1 MSKTY
6 PYDENCI
13 AVTGMAARLPG
24 ADTIQEFWENL
35 VAGRQSMEPIPDE
48 ILAAGLHAQLRHE
61 PDYVAMRSTL
71 RDFDLFDAEFFGF
84 SPRDASI
91 MDPQHRLV
99 LEYAWRAFENA
110 GYVPEDTGD
119 TRTGVF
125 ASSDMSGYLTGYL
138 YYHILSGALDVTE
151 AVIGCDKD
159 YLATRIAYK
168 CNFHGPAMA
177 VQSSCSSSLLSVH
190 VACQSLLA
198 GDCDR
203 ALVTACTVMLPEN
216 LGYIYLPGGMRSP
229 DGRCRPYDAAANGTI
244 FGNGVLAVLLKRLDD
259 ALRDRDNILAVVRA
273 TAATNDGWDKVG
285 YTAPSISGQALAI
298 TSALDLAGVDP
309 ADVDFVEGHGTA
321 TPLGDPIEIAALR
334 QAYGPDAPA
343 GDDHIVLGS
352 LKGNIGHL
360 DAAAGL
366 ASFAKASLCLHHRL
380 VPGTANFE
388 RPNPTFGGLAPFR
401 ISSTNV
407 DLPEEGSVL
416 GGVSAFGIG
425 GTNVHVLV
433 QSAPERPKRPDGTLA
448 PERLPLVFSAH
459 NEEAFEKT
467 RQALRAYFLKQT
479 DKRDARDTDA
489 GHAETGFHFADA
501 AATMALGRKAQPFRG
516 CVTALSAAEAAEGL
530 QEDLVPQYVQEKDPG
545 LAFLFPGQGNLH
557 PTMARSFLENE
568 KDFRLRFQKLA
579 ALCRQAQGPDLEALL
594 RGCWAGEKK
603 ALCALCET
611 QTAQPLLF
619 ALELAL
625 ATTLVERGVRPDCL
639 MGHSLG
645 EYTAACLAGVFSPE
659 DGMRLVTL
667 RGALMQKAPRGR
679 MLVVSLHHSR
689 VREVLGSAF
698 AGVEISLVNSAAN
711 CVLTGDEEAL
721 ERCAQAVAEHG
732 QRATFLKTSH
742 AFHSA
747 SMEGIMDDFG
757 TLVSSFT
764 LHEPKLPIVSNLT
777 GTWAGAE
784 MAQPD
789 YWVRHLRSTV
799 QFAKGLATLRTRAA
813 LGLEAGSGN
822 VLRSLATQV
831 PGDKLRVIPGLDA
844 LKTGSGQAE
853 RGLADI
859 AAECWQ
865 NGAAIDWEAY
875 FAPYEPYRCPMPET
889 AFTPRRY
896 WIAPG
901 AVQAVQVAGGAQ
913 GSLLADHHEKTG
925 ADSGMEKY
933 ARTCRTAYE
942 APEGEVERLL
952 VGLWEELL
960 FVDHIG
966 VCDDFVELG
975 GNSIQ
980 VMQMVRA
987 AAGLGL
993 SFTSKDVF
1001 EAGTIRKLTLR
1012 ARSGA
1017 AARTASPGPVPVPP
1031 YLEGRLARGQDGLAR
1046 CCVLACPKGFDMA
1059 DAGRLARA
1067 LARAH
1072 DALRMAWSGTALRL
1086 AGASESDWGQNN
1098 VESMGPIPMVDG
1110 QPDRALLEQE
1120 CLRLAQG
1127 LQPERLKAWS
1137 LGLSQ
1142 ESEPPL
1148 LALLVHT
1155 GICDERSMELL
1166 QGDVAAFLQGREA
1179 LEEGPSWKLWLEDL
1193 ADGSAD
1199 AQPDQPAQTGQPE
1212 QAGQAVQAGQTDLA
1226 WAAPCTQAECETLQ
1240 CTLPPETAAALAE
1253 AARRCRTTVEELA
1266 LAAVSLCL
1274 AEDGQKWP
1282 GWPDRSDR
1290 ALFCRN
1296 DGRHLKLPG
1305 ARGAGLVG
1313 SLALY
1318 LPLPL
1323 PEEGDAA
1330 SAIVHVK
1337 KYRRSLVQQ
1346 GTAPWLAWAGQE
1358 ETVPVVTFAG
1368 PEGHG
1373 SAGAAAAAAGAGP
1386 AKERS
1391 AGRCLGSLLVSP
1403 GERPCDSLASIRLCS
1418 GAQGLQLVV
1427 HAAPGVRE
1435 RIAALQAAFPD
1446 RAARIAEAGRTS
1458 PAAQRYIVE
1467 EFPDSELTQA
1477 DLDII
1482 LSQLCGASQ

>member
-13 AVTGMAARLPG
+13 AVIGMAARLPG

-71 RDFDLFDAEFFGF
+71 RDFDRFDADFFGF

-110 GYVPEDTGD
+110 GYVPEDTGA

-125 ASSDMSGYLTGYL
+125 ASSDMSGYLTGCL

-168 CNFHGPAMA
+168 CNFHGPALA

-229 DGRCRPYDAAANGTI
+229 DGRCRPYDAGANGTI

-259 ALRDRDNILAVVRA
+259 ARRDRDSILAVVRA

-298 TSALDLAGVDP
+298 TSALELAGVAP
-309 ADVDFVEGHGTA
+309 EDVDFVEGHGTA
-321 TPLGDPIEIAALR
+321 TPLGDPIEMAALK
-334 QAYGPDAPA
+334 QAYGPDCQAE
-343 GDDHIVLGS
+343 DDHIVLGS

-388 RPNPTFGGLAPFR
+388 RPNPAFGGLAPFR
-401 ISSTNV
+401 ISSRNV
-407 DLPEEGSVL
+407 DLPGEGCVL

-425 GTNVHVLV
+425 GTNVHVIV
-433 QSAPERPKRPDGTLA
+433 QNAPERPQRPEGTLVQD
-448 PERLPLVFSAH
+448 RLPLVFSAH
-459 NEEAFEKT
+459 NEEAFAKT
-467 RQALRAYFLKQT
+467 QEALRDFFQKHA
-479 DKRDARDTDA
+479 DAENADA
-489 GHAETGFHFADA
+489 GTGFLLADA
-501 AATMALGRKAQPFRG
+501 AATLALGRKSQPFRG
-516 CVTALSAAEAAEGL
+516 CVTASSAADAAQRL
-530 QEDLVPQYVQEKDPG
+530 QEERVPLYVQDKEPG

-568 KDFRLRFQKLA
+568 KDFRLRFQHLA
-579 ALCRQAQGPDLEALL
+579 TLCRQAQGPDLEALL
-594 RGCWAGEKK
+594 RGCQAREEQ
-603 ALCALCET
+603 ALQALCET
-611 QTAQPLLF
+611 ETAQPLLF

-667 RGALMQKAPRGR
+667 RGALMHKAPRGR

-689 VREVLGSAF
+689 VREVLGPAF
-698 AGVEISLVNSAAN
+698 AGVEISLINSAAN

-721 ERCAQAVAEHG
+721 ERCAAAVAEHG
-732 QRATFLKTSH
+732 QRATWLKTSH

-747 SMEGIMDDFG
+747 SMEHIMDDFG

-784 MAQPD
+784 MAQPG

-813 LGLEAGSGN
+813 LGIEAGPGN

-831 PGDKLRVIPGLDA
+831 PGDRLRVIPGLDA
-844 LKTGSGQAE
+844 LKTASGQAD

-889 AFTPRRY
+889 SFTPRRY

-901 AVQAVQVAGGAQ
+901 AVQTVQVAGGAQ
-913 GSLLADHHEKTG
+913 GSLLADNHEKSGT
-925 ADSGMEKY
+925 DSGMERY

-993 SFTSKDVF
+993 IFTSKDVF
-1001 EAGTIRKLTLR
+1001 EAGTIRNLARR

-1017 AARTASPGPVPVPP
+1017 ATRTAQPGPVPVPP
-1031 YLEGRLARGQDGLAR
+1031 SLEQRLARGLDGLAR
-1046 CCVLACPKGFDMA
+1046 YSVFACPQGFDRA
-1059 DAGRLARA
+1059 AAGRLAGV

-1072 DALRMAWSGTALRL
+1072 DALRMTWSGSALRL

-1098 VESMGPIPMVDG
+1098 VESMGPIPMVG
-1110 QPDRALLEQE
+1110 AEPDRSILERE
-1120 CLRLAQG
+1120 CLRLALA

-1137 LGLSQ
+1137 LGLSL
-1142 ESEPPL
+1142 EGECPL
-1148 LALLVHT
+1148 LVLLVHT
-1155 GICDERSMELL
+1155 ALCDERSMELL
-1166 QGDVAAFLQGREA
+1166 QDDVAAFLQGRKVN
-1179 LEEGPSWKLWLEDL
+1179 EEGSSWKLWLEDL
-1193 ADGSAD
+1193 ASQA
-1199 AQPDQPAQTGQPE
+1199 AQATPATQTQTA
-1212 QAGQAVQAGQTDLA
+1212 QAASIE
-1226 WAAPCTQAECETLQ
+1226 AASCTQAELATLH
-1240 CTLPPETAAALAE
+1240 CPLPPETAEQLAE
-1253 AARRCRTTVEELA
+1253 AARACRATVEELA
-1266 LAAVSLCL
+1266 LAALVLSLEQANAAHAL
-1274 AEDGQKWP
+1274 
-1282 GWPDRSDR
+1282 PDRR
-1290 ALFCRN
+1290 LFCHN
-1296 DGRHLKLPG
+1296 DGRSLKLPSG
-1305 ARGAGLVG
+1305 TGESLVG

-1318 LPLPL
+1318 CPLPL
-1323 PEEGDAA
+1323 PEDGDAA

-1337 KYRRSLVQQ
+1337 QYRRSLVQQ
-1346 GTAPWLAWAGQE
+1346 GSAPWRASAGQNGQNVR
-1358 ETVPVVTFAG
+1358 TVTFAPLG
-1368 PEGHG
+1368 NE
-1373 SAGAAAAAAGAGP
+1373 AGESTACEDAV
-1386 AKERS
+1386 
-1391 AGRCLGSLLVSP
+1391 GRCLGSGLVSP
-1403 GERPCDSLASIRLCS
+1403 GDRVCDSLASCRFGS

-1427 HAAPGVRE
+1427 HYAPRVRE
-1435 RIAALQAAFPD
+1435 LAQALQASFPAS
-1446 RAARIAEAGRTS
+1446 AARIAEAGETS
-1458 PAAQRYIVE
+1458 PVAQRYLVA

-1477 DLDII
+1477 DLDMI